1 MFIRCYV
8 ADMDPFARRLLCDVI
23 ARDPE
28 TVLVGATGEERAVL
42 RDIHRLR
49 PDVAFVEM
57 AMSVDVVRAQ
67 ETSGAPMACCLVL
80 VSALK
85 SDESDALACDA
96 TGFMRKPCSRAQV
109 AAVLEH
115 VRRRIRERRVR
126 NGEKFADAIR

>member
-28 TVLVGATGEERAVL
+28 TVLVGVTGEERAVL
-42 RDIHRLR
+42 HDVQRLR

-57 AMSVDVVRAQ
+57 AMSGAIVRAK
-67 ETSGAPMACCLVL
+67 ETSGAPTPYCLVL
-80 VSALK
+80 VSALA

-115 VRRRIRERRVR
+115 VRRRMRERRTR
-126 NGEKFADAIR
+126 SGEKLANAIV